1 MIRVCVHDNTI
12 TICMQKSGEIF
23 DKNCHNMA
31 IGPLYAI
38 KQGLALT
45 CMKNGVLM
53 VMAWFFDVPCG
64 CITAC

>member
-1 MIRVCVHDNTI
+1 MIRVCVHDKTI

-31 IGPLYAI
+31 IDPSYAI

-53 VMAWFFDVPCG
+53 VVAWFVDGPFG
-64 CITAC
+64 IIAC